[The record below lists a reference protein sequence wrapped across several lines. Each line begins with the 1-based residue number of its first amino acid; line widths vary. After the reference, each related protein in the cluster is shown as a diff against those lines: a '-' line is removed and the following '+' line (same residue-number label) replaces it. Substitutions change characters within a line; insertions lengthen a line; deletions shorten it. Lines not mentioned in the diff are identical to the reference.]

1 MKTIS
6 SSILILVMRMLS
18 CLPLGLLR
26 LLGRLLGWL
35 GWLSGAD
42 SRRLITENVSL
53 CFPHMSPAEQQQL
66 VRSRMKHLGML
77 ALEFCYV
84 WNRPVNQVLATIA
97 SVEGD
102 DYVRQSL
109 STGRPVILLAP
120 HIGNWEAL
128 GVYLADQFPVTN
140 MYQPPDNPALEDM
153 IVTARKRNG
162 SKLVPTNMA
171 GVKALLK
178 ALKQGELVG
187 VLPDQVPP
195 LESGEFAPFFNIP
208 ALTVTLCFNLI
219 QRTNATVI
227 VAYAKRSQSG
237 GQFELYFRPAHE
249 DIYSTDQQQSLAALN
264 REVEQCALLM
274 PEQYQWEYK
283 RFKKQPGGER
293 KYYRK

>member
-6 SSILILVMRMLS
+6 SSILILLIQMLS
-18 CLPLGLLR
+18 WLPLGLLR
-26 LLGRLLGWL
+26 RLGSALGLLGWL
-35 GWLSGAD
+35 VGID

-53 CFPHMSPAEQQQL
+53 CFPDMPPDEQHRL

-84 WNRPVNQVLATIA
+84 WHRPVDKVLASIV
-97 SVEGD
+97 SVDGD
-102 DYVRQSL
+102 DCVRQAL
-109 STGRPVILLAP
+109 AEGRSVILLAP

-140 MYQPPDNPALEDM
+140 MYQPPDNSALEDM

-178 ALKQGELVG
+178 ALKKGELVG

-208 ALTVTLCFNLI
+208 ALTITLCFNLI
-219 QRTNATVI
+219 QRTNAAVV
-227 VAYAKRSQSG
+227 VAYAKRSESS

-249 DIYSTDQQQSLAALN
+249 DIYSADQQTSLAALN